1 MSAQGRPP
9 CPNANDTKGRGMS
22 RRNWAA
28 APMAIVVGTAGMGTA
43 DAQEATLPTIE
54 ISGQR
59 ASAPFRTRDS
69 TSATRGDADVMEI
82 PFAVSSVDAKLVRTV
97 AATRGEDLY
106 DWVAGVARQNN
117 FGGLWDNY
125 AVRGFA
131 GDGNTSGTDYLV
143 NGFSWNRGMSVPRDT
158 VNLERMEVLKGPA
171 SALYGRGDP
180 GGLISYTTKQ
190 PQFARANTIGVSAG
204 SYGALRQTL
213 DSTGP
218 VTKSLAYRFV
228 AMNENNGSFRDTV
241 SSKRYLFS
249 PSFTWDIGADTTLHY
264 EFESARQRAPLDR
277 GVLAVNGQLGAIPA
291 SRFLGEPRDGDY
303 DVRNTGHQ
311 FTLEHRVDANW
322 SVNAG
327 FAQRTTDLSG
337 RSSEAFALQP
347 DGRTLWRRYRQV
359 AFHSNDLQGRIE
371 TAGKFSTGGIGHT
384 LVLGV
389 DAYRFNYDQFV
400 ARSTPTAAAP
410 YAIDIFDPVYGQP
423 APTPRTATNLL
434 ERDDGQGL
442 YAQDT
447 LAFGPHWKILA
458 GLRWDRFHQSV
469 ENRLK
474 GTTSS
479 QVQTALSPR
488 IGIVYEMSPALS
500 LYANTAYSFR
510 PNNGADVDGRAFD
523 PEKGHGYEAGA
534 KWAGARWLATVA
546 AFYVNKR
553 NVLTADPANAG
564 FSRAAGEVRSRGVEF
579 EWNGDLGHG
588 VRGLVNLAYVDA
600 EVTHDAVLTP
610 GARLVDIPRLSG
622 SALLLYETAVPFAD
636 KAGAGAGLIYVG
648 RRAGNTANTQDGFE
662 LPAYATAQLNGYVQ
676 VNKHLRAS
684 VVLNNLFNRTTYVS
698 SYNSLWVTPGAPR
711 SLFASL
717 AYTF

>member
-1 MSAQGRPP
+1 MGR
-9 CPNANDTKGRGMS
+9 K
-22 RRNWAA
+22 NWAA
-28 APMAIVVGTAGMGTA
+28 APMAIVVGTAGLSAA
-43 DAQEATLPTIE
+43 DAQEVPLPAIE
-54 ISGQR
+54 VSGQR
-59 ASAPFRTRDS
+59 TTAPFRAPES
-69 TSATRGDADVMEI
+69 TSATRTETDVMEI
-82 PFAVSSVDAKLVRTV
+82 PFAVSSVDAKLAQTV

-106 DWVAGVARQNN
+106 DWIAGVARQNN

-143 NGFSWNRGMSVPRDT
+143 NGFSWNRGISVPRDT
-158 VNLERMEVLKGPA
+158 ANLERMEVLKGPA

-190 PQFARANTIGVSAG
+190 PQFARSNTVDVSAG
-204 SYGALRQTL
+204 SYGALRETL

-241 SSKRYLFS
+241 SSKRYLFA

-277 GVLAVNGQLGAIPA
+277 GVVAVNGQLGAIPA
-291 SRFLGEPRDGDY
+291 SRFLGEPRDGDF

-311 FTLEHRVDANW
+311 FTLEHRIDGNW
-322 SVNAG
+322 SINAG
-327 FAQRTTDLSG
+327 FAQRDTDLSG

-371 TAGKFSTGGIGHT
+371 TTGKFRTGAIGHT
-384 LVLGV
+384 LVMGV

-400 ARSTPTAAAP
+400 ARSTPSAAAP
-410 YAIDIFDPVYGQP
+410 YSIDIFDPVYGQP
-423 APTPRTATNLL
+423 TPTLRTATNLL
-434 ERDDGQGL
+434 ERDDGQGA

-447 LAFGPHWKILA
+447 LAFGSHWKILA

-474 GTTSS
+474 GVTSS
-479 QVQTALSPR
+479 QLQTALSPR
-488 IGIVYEMSPALS
+488 IGVVYEMSPALS

-510 PNNGADVDGRAFD
+510 PNNGADADGRAFD

-588 VRGLVNLAYVDA
+588 LRGIVNFAYVDA
-600 EVTHDAVLTP
+600 EVTRDAVLTP

-622 SALLLYETAVPFAD
+622 SALLMYETALPFAD
-636 KAGAGAGLIYVG
+636 KAGVGTGVIYVG

-662 LPAYATAQLNGYVQ
+662 LPAYATVQINSYVQ

-698 SYNSLWVTPGAPR
+698 SYNSQWVTPGAPR

-717 AYTF
+717 AYSF

>member
-1 MSAQGRPP
+1 
-9 CPNANDTKGRGMS
+9 MS
-22 RRNWAA
+22 RKNWAA
-28 APMAIVVGTAGMGTA
+28 APMAIVVGTAGLSAA
-43 DAQEATLPTIE
+43 DAQELSLPAIE
-54 ISGQR
+54 VSGQR
-59 ASAPFRTRDS
+59 ATAPFRAPES
-69 TSATRGDADVMEI
+69 TSATRTETDVMEI
-82 PFAVSSVDAKLVRTV
+82 PFAVSSVDAKLAQTV

-143 NGFSWNRGMSVPRDT
+143 NGFSWNRGISVPRDT
-158 VNLERMEVLKGPA
+158 ANLERMEVLKGPA

-190 PQFARANTIGVSAG
+190 PQFARSNTIGVSAG

-241 SSKRYLFS
+241 SSKRYLFA

-264 EFESARQRAPLDR
+264 EFESVRQRAPLDR
-277 GVLAVNGQLGAIPA
+277 GVVAVNGQLGAIPA

-322 SVNAG
+322 SINAG
-327 FAQRTTDLSG
+327 FAQRDTDLSG

-359 AFHSNDLQGRIE
+359 AFHSNDLQGRLE
-371 TAGKFSTGGIGHT
+371 TTGKFRTGGVGHT
-384 LVLGV
+384 LVMGV

-400 ARSTPTAAAP
+400 ARSTPSAAAP

-423 APTPRTATNLL
+423 TPALRTATNLL
-434 ERDDGQGL
+434 ERDDGQGA

-474 GTTSS
+474 GVTSS
-479 QVQTALSPR
+479 QLQTALSPR
-488 IGIVYEMSPALS
+488 LGVVYEMSPALS

-510 PNNGADVDGRAFD
+510 PNNGADANGRAFD

-534 KWAGARWLATVA
+534 KWAGTRWLATVA

-588 VRGLVNLAYVDA
+588 LRGIVNLAYVDA

-610 GARLVDIPRLSG
+610 GARLVDIPKLSG
-622 SALLLYETAVPFAD
+622 SALLMYETALPFAD
-636 KAGAGAGLIYVG
+636 KAGIGAGVIYVG

-662 LPAYATAQLNGYVQ
+662 LPAYATVQLNSYVQ
-676 VNKHLRAS
+676 VDKHLRAS

-698 SYNSLWVTPGAPR
+698 SYNNLWVTPGAPR

-717 AYTF
+717 SYSF

>member
-1 MSAQGRPP
+1 
-9 CPNANDTKGRGMS
+9 MS

-28 APMAIVVGTAGMGTA
+28 APMAIVVGTTGMGSA
-43 DAQEATLPTIE
+43 DAQETALPTIE
-54 ISGQR
+54 ISAQR
-59 ASAPFRTRDS
+59 ATAPFRTRES
-69 TSATRGDADVMEI
+69 TSATRSEADVMEI
-82 PFAVSSVDAKLVRTV
+82 PFAVSSVDTKLIQTV
-97 AATRGEDLY
+97 AATRGDDLY
-106 DWVAGVARQNN
+106 DWVAGVSRQNN

-180 GGLISYTTKQ
+180 GGIISYTTKQ
-190 PQFARANTIGVSAG
+190 PQFARATTVGVSAG

-213 DSTGP
+213 DTTGP
-218 VTKSLAYRFV
+218 VTQSLAYRFV

-277 GVLAVNGQLGAIPA
+277 GVLAVNGQLGVIPA

-311 FTLEHRVDANW
+311 FTLEHRIDSRW
-322 SVNAG
+322 SINAG
-327 FAQRTTDLSG
+327 VAQRNTDLSG

-347 DGRTLWRRYRQV
+347 DGRTLWHRYRQV
-359 AFHSNDLQGRIE
+359 AFHSNDLQGRLE
-371 TAGKFSTGGIGHT
+371 TAGSFRTGGIGHT
-384 LVLGV
+384 LVMGV

-400 ARSTPTAAAP
+400 TRSTPTAAAP

-434 ERDDGQGL
+434 ERDDSQGV

-458 GLRWDRFHQSV
+458 GLRWDRFHQSID
-469 ENRLK
+469 NRLK
-474 GTTSS
+474 GVTTS
-479 QVQTALSPR
+479 QLQTALSPR
-488 IGIVYEMSPALS
+488 IGVVYEMSPAWS
-500 LYANTAYSFR
+500 FYANTAYSFR
-510 PNNGADVDGRAFD
+510 PNNGADINGRAFD

-534 KWAGARWLATVA
+534 KWAGARSLTTVS
-546 AFYVNKR
+546 AFYVTKR

-564 FSRAAGEVRSRGVEF
+564 FSRAAGEVRSRGIEF
-579 EWNGDLGHG
+579 EWSGDLGHG
-588 VRGLVNLAYVDA
+588 LRGLANLAYVDA
-600 EVTHDAVLTP
+600 EVTRDAVLTP
-610 GARLVDIPRLSG
+610 GARLVDVPRLSG
-622 SALLLYETAVPFAD
+622 SALLMYETTLPFAD
-636 KAGAGAGLIYVG
+636 KAGAGAGVIYVG

-662 LPAYATAQLNGYVQ
+662 LPAYATVQLNGYLQ

-717 AYTF
+717 AYSF

>member
-1 MSAQGRPP
+1 
-9 CPNANDTKGRGMS
+9 MS
-22 RRNWAA
+22 RKNWAA
-28 APMAIVVGTAGMGTA
+28 APMAIVVGTAGLSAA
-43 DAQEATLPTIE
+43 DAQELSLPAIE
-54 ISGQR
+54 VSGQR
-59 ASAPFRTRDS
+59 ATAPFRAPES
-69 TSATRGDADVMEI
+69 TSATRTETDVMEI
-82 PFAVSSVDAKLVRTV
+82 PFAVSSVDAKLAQTV

-143 NGFSWNRGMSVPRDT
+143 NGFSWNRGISVPRDT
-158 VNLERMEVLKGPA
+158 ANLERMEVLKGPA

-190 PQFARANTIGVSAG
+190 PQFARSNTIGVSAG

-241 SSKRYLFS
+241 SSKRYLFA

-264 EFESARQRAPLDR
+264 EFESVRQRAPLDR
-277 GVLAVNGQLGAIPA
+277 GVVAVNGQLGAIPA

-322 SVNAG
+322 SINAG
-327 FAQRTTDLSG
+327 FAQRDTDLSG

-359 AFHSNDLQGRIE
+359 AFHSNDLQGRLE
-371 TAGKFSTGGIGHT
+371 TTGKFRTGGIGHT
-384 LVLGV
+384 LVMGV

-400 ARSTPTAAAP
+400 ARSTPSAAAP

-423 APTPRTATNLL
+423 TPALRTATNLL
-434 ERDDGQGL
+434 ERDDGQGA

-474 GTTSS
+474 GVTSS
-479 QVQTALSPR
+479 QLQTALSPR
-488 IGIVYEMSPALS
+488 LGVVYEMSPALS

-510 PNNGADVDGRAFD
+510 PNNGADANGRAFD

-534 KWAGARWLATVA
+534 KWAGTRWLATVA

-588 VRGLVNLAYVDA
+588 LRGIVNLAYVDA

-610 GARLVDIPRLSG
+610 GARLVDIPKLSG
-622 SALLLYETAVPFAD
+622 SALLMYETALPFAD
-636 KAGAGAGLIYVG
+636 KAGIGAGLIYVG

-662 LPAYATAQLNGYVQ
+662 LPAYATVQLNSYVQ
-676 VNKHLRAS
+676 VDKHLRAS

-698 SYNSLWVTPGAPR
+698 SYNNLWVTPGAPR

-717 AYTF
+717 SYSF

>member
-1 MSAQGRPP
+1 MPMRNRQP
-9 CPNANDTKGRGMS
+9 CPNANHIKGQGMS
-22 RRNWAA
+22 RKKWAA
-28 APMAIVVGTAGMGTA
+28 APMAIVVGAAGVGTA

-54 ISGQR
+54 IAGQR

-82 PFAVSSVDAKLVRTV
+82 PFAVSSVDAQLVRTV

-106 DWVAGVARQNN
+106 DWVAGVARQNS

-143 NGFSWNRGMSVPRDT
+143 NGFSWNRGIGVPRDT

-190 PQFARANTIGVSAG
+190 PQFTRANTVGVSAG
-204 SYGALRQTL
+204 SYGALRETL

-241 SSKRYLFS
+241 SSKRYLFA

-264 EFESARQRAPLDR
+264 EFESVRQRAPLDR
-277 GVLAVNGQLGAIPA
+277 GVVAVGGQLGAIPA
-291 SRFLGEPRDGDY
+291 SRFLGEPRDGDF

-359 AFHSNDLQGRIE
+359 AFHSNDLQGRLE
-371 TAGKFSTGGIGHT
+371 TAGKFRTGGIGHT
-384 LVLGV
+384 LVLGI

-423 APTPRTATNLL
+423 APVPRTATNLL
-434 ERDDGQGL
+434 ERDDGQGV

-474 GTTSS
+474 GTTSH
-479 QVQTALSPR
+479 QLQTALSPR
-488 IGIVYEMSPALS
+488 LGIVYEMSPALS

-510 PNNGADVDGRAFD
+510 PNNGADVNGRAFD
-523 PEKGHGYEAGA
+523 PEKGHGYEVGA

-546 AFYVNKR
+546 AFHVNKR

-588 VRGLVNLAYVDA
+588 VRGLVNVAYVDA
-600 EVTHDAVLTP
+600 AVTRDAVLTP

-636 KAGAGAGLIYVG
+636 KAGAGAGVIYVG
-648 RRAGNTANTQDGFE
+648 RRAGNTANTQDGFD
-662 LPAYATAQLNGYVQ
+662 LPAYATVQLNGYVQ
-676 VNKHLRAS
+676 IDKHLRAS

-717 AYTF
+717 AYAF

>member
-1 MSAQGRPP
+1 
-9 CPNANDTKGRGMS
+9 MS
-22 RRNWAA
+22 RKNWAA
-28 APMAIVVGTAGMGTA
+28 APMAIVVGTAGLSAA
-43 DAQEATLPTIE
+43 DAQELSLPAIE
-54 ISGQR
+54 VSGQR
-59 ASAPFRTRDS
+59 ATAPFRAPES
-69 TSATRGDADVMEI
+69 TSATRTETDVMEI
-82 PFAVSSVDAKLVRTV
+82 PFAVSSVDAKLAQTV

-143 NGFSWNRGMSVPRDT
+143 NGFSWNRGISVPRDT
-158 VNLERMEVLKGPA
+158 ANLERMEVLKGPA

-190 PQFARANTIGVSAG
+190 PQFARSNTIGVSAG

-241 SSKRYLFS
+241 SSKRYLFA

-264 EFESARQRAPLDR
+264 EFESVRQRAPLDR
-277 GVLAVNGQLGAIPA
+277 GVVAVNGQLGAIPA

-322 SVNAG
+322 SINAG
-327 FAQRTTDLSG
+327 FAQRDTDLSG

-359 AFHSNDLQGRIE
+359 AFHSNDLQGRLE
-371 TAGKFSTGGIGHT
+371 TTGKFRTGGIGHM
-384 LVLGV
+384 LVMGV

-400 ARSTPTAAAP
+400 ARSTPSAAAP

-423 APTPRTATNLL
+423 TPALRTATNLL
-434 ERDDGQGL
+434 ERDDGQGA

-474 GTTSS
+474 GVTSS
-479 QVQTALSPR
+479 QLQTALSPR
-488 IGIVYEMSPALS
+488 LGVVYEMTPALS

-510 PNNGADVDGRAFD
+510 PNNGADANGRAFD

-534 KWAGARWLATVA
+534 KWAGTRWLATVA

-588 VRGLVNLAYVDA
+588 LRGIVNLAYVDA
-600 EVTHDAVLTP
+600 EVTRDAVLTP
-610 GARLVDIPRLSG
+610 GARLVDIPKLSG
-622 SALLLYETAVPFAD
+622 SALLMYETALPFAD
-636 KAGAGAGLIYVG
+636 KAGIGTGLIYVG

-662 LPAYATAQLNGYVQ
+662 LPAYATVQLNSYVQ
-676 VNKHLRAS
+676 VDKHLRAS

-698 SYNSLWVTPGAPR
+698 SYNNLWVTPGAPR

-717 AYTF
+717 SYSF

>member
-1 MSAQGRPP
+1 MPMRNRQP
-9 CPNANDTKGRGMS
+9 CPNANHIKGQGMS
-22 RRNWAA
+22 RKKWAA
-28 APMAIVVGTAGMGTA
+28 APMAIVVGAAGVGTA

-54 ISGQR
+54 IAGQR

-82 PFAVSSVDAKLVRTV
+82 PFAVSSVDAQLVRTV

-106 DWVAGVARQNN
+106 DWVAGVARQNS

-143 NGFSWNRGMSVPRDT
+143 NGFSWNRGIGVPRDT

-190 PQFARANTIGVSAG
+190 PQFTRANAVGVSAG
-204 SYGALRQTL
+204 SYGALRETL

-241 SSKRYLFS
+241 SSKRYLFA

-264 EFESARQRAPLDR
+264 EFESVRQRAPLDR
-277 GVLAVNGQLGAIPA
+277 GVVAVGGQLGAIPA
-291 SRFLGEPRDGDY
+291 SRFLGEPRDGDF

-359 AFHSNDLQGRIE
+359 AFHSNDLQGRVE
-371 TAGKFSTGGIGHT
+371 TAGKFRTGGIGHT
-384 LVLGV
+384 LVLGI

-423 APTPRTATNLL
+423 APVPRTATNLL
-434 ERDDGQGL
+434 ERDDGQGV

-474 GTTSS
+474 GTTSH
-479 QVQTALSPR
+479 QLQTALSPR
-488 IGIVYEMSPALS
+488 LGIVYEMSPALS

-510 PNNGADVDGRAFD
+510 PNNGADVNGRAFD
-523 PEKGHGYEAGA
+523 PEKGHGYEVGA

-546 AFYVNKR
+546 AFHVNKR

-588 VRGLVNLAYVDA
+588 VRGLVNVAYVDA
-600 EVTHDAVLTP
+600 AVTRDAVLTP

-636 KAGAGAGLIYVG
+636 KAGAGAGVIYVG
-648 RRAGNTANTQDGFE
+648 RRAGNTANTQDGFD
-662 LPAYATAQLNGYVQ
+662 LPAYATVQLNGYVQ
-676 VNKHLRAS
+676 IDKHLRAS

-717 AYTF
+717 AYAF